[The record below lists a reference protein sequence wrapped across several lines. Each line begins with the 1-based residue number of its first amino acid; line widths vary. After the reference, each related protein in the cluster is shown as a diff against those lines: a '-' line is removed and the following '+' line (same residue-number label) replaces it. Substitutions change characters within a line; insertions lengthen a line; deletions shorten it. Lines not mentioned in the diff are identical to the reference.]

1 MVKSSRDLA
10 VKFRRQKI
18 EDVQINLTPLIDV
31 VFLLLIFFMVSTTF
45 KQTTDL
51 TIDLPTASSSA
62 PAMSSRDPVEVT
74 ITKDGQ
80 FVINGKTLINE
91 RTDTLVQGL
100 RETFNRNYERPL
112 IITADANASY
122 EMVMRVYD
130 AAAQLG
136 ITKLAHTAQREEQP

>member
-1 MVKSSRDLA
+1 M
-10 VKFRRQKI
+10 KFRRQKI

-51 TIDLPTASSSA
+51 TIDLPTASASA
-62 PAMSSRDPVEVT
+62 PAMLSQDPVEVT

-100 RETFNRNYERPL
+100 RETFKQNFERPL

-136 ITKLAHTAQREEQP
+136 ITKLAHTAQREALQ